1 MATYNI
7 TIDSLEAR
15 PKFSA
20 TFEDVPEKALKD
32 AIYVA
37 TRTFRSVEVINNET
51 GEIVLTHYEGADY
64 KDNYNPQAFNYG
76 EAMDIMCHYCYDK
89 E

>member
-15 PKFSA
+15 PKIVV
-20 TFEDVPEKALKD
+20 TFEEIPEKALKD

-37 TRTFRSVEVINNET
+37 TRTFRSVEVVNNET
-51 GEIVLTHYEGADY
+51 GEVVLTHYEGLQLH
-64 KDNYNPQAFNYG
+64 KGTFSYG
-76 EAMDIMCHYCYDK
+76 EGIDIIRHYAYGDN
-89 E
+89 